1 MAGSQMR
8 RHRKSRYIILDGGVS
23 GLDMSRAWIKKNK
36 AEKLRPT
43 IPRRAIHVRRSP
55 LSQTVTAS
63 QKKVTRLKMDRAST
77 IIRNS
82 CAGSSNVESDMSF
95 FFIKGNPFAPAIL
108 HQGRTILIPDDHPVH
123 SVDEGCPCTSNFII
137 NCCFTQAP

>member
-8 RHRKSRYIILDGGVS
+8 RHRKSRYASLDGGVS
-23 GLDMSRAWIKKNK
+23 GPEMSRAWRKKNR

-43 IPRRAIHVRRSP
+43 MPRRAIQVRRSP

-77 IIRNS
+77 IICIR
-82 CAGSSNVESDMSF
+82 CEGSSNVESDMLF
-95 FFIKGNPFAPAIL
+95 FFVKGNPFAPAVL
-108 HQGRTILIPDDHPVH
+108 HQGCTVLIPDNHTIH
-123 SVDEGCPCTSNFII
+123 SIDEGC
-137 NCCFTQAP
+137 